1 MAEGHVD
8 VKRYQI
14 ISLLYIVFICF
25 SVINIKMSVLDSNIW
40 TIKSFQ
46 SLIKEELKKVEISN
60 QVVKDNVDTL
70 NTLPKAQSYLKIT
83 NRLAKSYL
91 VVNSVLEYVDEEFK
105 KKNTTLLK
113 QFNSRSLIEEIL
125 HGPKGIAVIE
135 KDLFEL
141 SEFIKKSPYKL
152 TSFASLDS
160 VIPIMPKVTSIKGKI
175 DEWDYYMFMHK
186 PSAIS
191 YMQLERIKLLITKQ
205 QLLYQEAALSEIGYE
220 PTYFSKGNPKLYI
233 LKELVKEYKPEQI
246 LADDQKAV
254 AKSDEIF
261 DELFKKIINSLH
273 TENIFVGLNNTFI
286 SDFDF
291 AMGKDFSFEVLPK
304 VKINQTGKDFKIVFA
319 KTGEYLLKFYDL
331 RKGDKK
337 LLFDKK
343 ILVNPLPDPLVRVK
357 GDNLNTY
364 NISVKDL
371 LAAERLE
378 ANLEIN
384 NLKYFPGRINS
395 FKAVKIHNGKEE
407 ESVNNYG
414 ELFQSTTQKV
424 LGSLKKN
431 DLLIFDNINMSLIDG
446 STRTSPPIIYKIT
459 D

>member
-25 SVINIKMSVLDSNIW
+25 SVINIKLSVLDSNIW
-40 TIKSFQ
+40 TIKSIQ
-46 SLIKEELKKVEISN
+46 SLIIEENKKVDISN
-60 QVVKDNVDTL
+60 NIIADNIDLL
-70 NTLPKAQSYLKIT
+70 NKSAKARSYLKIRS
-83 NRLAKSYL
+83 RLAKSYI
-91 VVNSVLEYVDEEFK
+91 VVSNVINHVDSEFLSN
-105 KKNTTLLK
+105 NTTLLK
-113 QFNSRSLIEEIL
+113 QFNSRNLIEKIL
-125 HGPKGIAVIE
+125 KSENGVKQLNI
-135 KDLFEL
+135 DLFDL

-152 TSFASLDS
+152 QASLDS
-160 VIPIMPKVTSIKGKI
+160 LIPIQKQVTTIKGKTE
-175 DEWDYYMFMHK
+175 EWDYYMFMHK

-191 YMQLERIKLLITKQ
+191 YMQLQRIKLLVTKT
-205 QLLYQEAALSEIGYE
+205 QLLYQEAALAEIGYQ
-220 PTYFSKGNPKLYI
+220 PTYFSKFNPKLYI
-233 LKELVKEYKPEQI
+233 LKSSVKEYKP
-246 LADDQKAV
+246 
-254 AKSDEIF
+254 DEIIQPHQKVIDKNDEVF

-273 TENIFVGLNNTFI
+273 TENIFTGLTTSFI
-286 SDFDF
+286 SDFNFDF
-291 AMGKDFSFEVLPK
+291 DKDFTFEVIPNT
-304 VKINQTGKDFKIVFA
+304 KIVQVGKDFKVTFT
-319 KTGEYLLKFYDL
+319 KNGEYVLKFYDL
-331 RKGDKK
+331 RKQDKK

-343 ILVNPLPDPLVRVK
+343 IMVNPLPDPLVRVK

-395 FKAVKIHNGKEE
+395 YKVIKIHNGKEE
-407 ESVNNYG
+407 ESINNYG
-414 ELFQSTTQKV
+414 ELFQSTTQKI

-431 DLLIFDNINMSLIDG
+431 DLVIFDNINMSLVDG

>member
-46 SLIKEELKKVEISN
+46 SLIKEELKKVDISN
-60 QVVKDNVDTL
+60 QVVQDNMDSL
-70 NTLPKAQSYLKIT
+70 NMIPKAQSYLKIRS
-83 NRLAKSYL
+83 RLAKSFL
-91 VVNSVLEYVDEEFK
+91 VVSGVLDHVDKEFANHK
-105 KKNTTLLK
+105 TTLLK
-113 QFNSRSLIEEIL
+113 QFNSRNLIEEIL
-125 HGPKGIAVIE
+125 HSDKGVVLVE
-135 KDLFEL
+135 KDLFDL
-141 SEFIKKSPYKL
+141 SEFIKKAPYKL
-152 TSFASLDS
+152 TTTSSLDS
-160 VIPIMPKVTSIKGKI
+160 VIPIMPKVTSIKGKV

-205 QLLYQEAALSEIGYE
+205 QLLYQEAALAEIGYE

-233 LKELVKEYKPEQI
+233 LKELVKEYKPEEIIQ
-246 LADDQKAV
+246 ADQKAI
-254 AKSDEIF
+254 AKTDEVF

-273 TENIFVGLNNTFI
+273 TENIFVGLNNTLL

-291 AMGKDFSFEVLPK
+291 ALGQDFDIEISPK
-304 VKINQTGKDFKIVFA
+304 VSITKNGKNYKILFN
-319 KTGEYLLKFYDL
+319 KTGDYLLKFYDV
-331 RKGDKK
+331 RNKGKK
-337 LLFDKK
+337 QLFEKK
-343 ILVNPLPDPLVRVK
+343 IYVNPLPDPIVRVK
-357 GDNLNTY
+357 GDNMNTY
-364 NISVKDL
+364 AISVKDL
-371 LAAERLE
+371 LGAERLE
-378 ANLEIN
+378 ASLEIN
-384 NLKYFPGRINS
+384 NLNFFQGRINS
-395 FKAVKIHNGKEE
+395 YKVVKIHNGKEE
-407 ESVNNYG
+407 ENMSNYG

-431 DLLIFDNINMSLIDG
+431 DLLIFDNVNMSLIDG

>member
-25 SVINIKMSVLDSNIW
+25 SVINIKLSVLDSNIW
-40 TIKSFQ
+40 TIKSIQ
-46 SLIKEELKKVEISN
+46 SLIIEENKKIDISN
-60 QVVKDNVDTL
+60 NIIADNIDLL
-70 NTLPKAQSYLKIT
+70 NKSAKARSYLKIRS
-83 NRLAKSYL
+83 RLAKSYI
-91 VVNSVLEYVDEEFK
+91 VVSNVINHVDSEFISN
-105 KKNTTLLK
+105 NTTLLK
-113 QFNSRSLIEEIL
+113 QFNSRNLIEKIL
-125 HGPKGIAVIE
+125 KSENGVKQLNI
-135 KDLFEL
+135 DLFDL

-152 TSFASLDS
+152 QASLDS
-160 VIPIMPKVTSIKGKI
+160 LIPIQKQVTTIKGKTE
-175 DEWDYYMFMHK
+175 EWDYYMFMHK

-191 YMQLERIKLLITKQ
+191 YMQLQRIKLLVTKT
-205 QLLYQEAALSEIGYE
+205 QLLYQEAALAEIGYQ
-220 PTYFSKGNPKLYI
+220 PTYFSKFNPKLYI
-233 LKELVKEYKPEQI
+233 LKSSVKEYKP
-246 LADDQKAV
+246 
-254 AKSDEIF
+254 DEIIQPHQKVIDKNDEVF

-273 TENIFVGLNNTFI
+273 TENIFTGLTTSFI
-286 SDFDF
+286 SDFNFDF
-291 AMGKDFSFEVLPK
+291 DKDFTFEVIPNT
-304 VKINQTGKDFKIVFA
+304 KIVQVGKDFKVTFT
-319 KTGEYLLKFYDL
+319 KNGEYVLKFYDL
-331 RKGDKK
+331 RKQDKK

-343 ILVNPLPDPLVRVK
+343 IMVNPLPDPLVRVK

-395 FKAVKIHNGKEE
+395 YKVIKIHNGKEE
-407 ESVNNYG
+407 ESINNYG
-414 ELFQSTTQKV
+414 ELFQSTTQKI

-431 DLLIFDNINMSLIDG
+431 DLVIFDNINMSLVDG